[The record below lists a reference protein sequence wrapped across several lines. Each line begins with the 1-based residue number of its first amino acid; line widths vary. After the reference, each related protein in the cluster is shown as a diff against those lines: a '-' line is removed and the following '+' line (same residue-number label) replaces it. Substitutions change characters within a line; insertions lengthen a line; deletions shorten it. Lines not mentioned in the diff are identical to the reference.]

1 MRNTVKPVLTIMS
14 RMFPFRAVLGP
25 GVASMLILPIAL
37 ALAACSGSKWHE
49 APNTQQTGDTFA
61 EQQKSPDTQPVKA
74 RDPVFVSTDHLPVRK
89 KNTPKNQPPDG
100 HLERNDKVVVTD
112 ENPDGEDGSLQGVVV
127 DTDQPDLKGEKV
139 TFPKGYV
146 SHAPIVP
153 SNEANDRDR
162 YFMIQNIA
170 TQKVRLYRNCAS
182 KDSQGACVHKMVLE
196 TDMTAG
202 EDTPDKSRRTILGS
216 YRLEKWF
223 KFYEDHAG
231 FFPSFYAPG
240 LAKLPEPGKSLEDW
254 MSPKLLPKKGGVM
267 RGSFGWYTAYL
278 EPNANNQ
285 WTHGT
290 FGWGKDG
297 GKFIDAVKDPSN
309 ENLQDVRSQGCT
321 RVENQVIALFREI
334 LPPGTRIL
342 KIYAKEGY
350 GSSNLDRYKT
360 ASPAKWSWVLTKKNG
375 EDAPKSGL
383 KYAPSKGHNDE
394 ILDHGV
400 YTLDQM
406 PTAIPFDP
414 KSNGRNEENGNV
426 YNLPE
431 SSLKG
436 VFLIDE
442 GRLAGYSHPAEL
454 KIGGMPDYSLP
465 SVVISKRSTAKAVKP
480 LAAPPVRNSME

>member
-1 MRNTVKPVLTIMS
+1 VRNKMKPVLTIMS
-14 RMFPFRAVLGP
+14 RVFQFRALLGSALVL
-25 GVASMLILPIAL
+25 S
-37 ALAACSGSKWHE
+37 LAACGGSKWHE
-49 APNTQQTGDTFA
+49 VQKTQETGDIFA
-61 EQQKSPDTQPVKA
+61 EQQRSPDPQPMKA
-74 RDPVFVSTDHLPVRK
+74 GDPGFVTTDHLPVRRQT
-89 KNTPKNQPPDG
+89 TPKTKAPDA

-112 ENPDGEDGSLQGVVV
+112 ENPDGDDGSLQGVVV
-127 DTDQPDLKGEKV
+127 DTQQPDLKNEKV
-139 TFPKGYV
+139 TIPKGYLAHSPV
-146 SHAPIVP
+146 VP
-153 SNEANDRDR
+153 SNEDNSRDK

-170 TQKVRLYRNCAS
+170 TQKVRLYRNCVS
-182 KDSQGACVHKMVLE
+182 KDAQGECVHKMVLE

-231 FFPSFYAPG
+231 FFPSYYAPG
-240 LAKLPEPGKSLEDW
+240 LPNLPKAGASLEDW

-290 FGWGKDG
+290 FGRGKDG
-297 GKFIDAVKDPSN
+297 SKFIELVKDPSN

-321 RVENQVIALFREI
+321 RVENQAIALFREI

-360 ASPAKWSWVLTKKNG
+360 SAPAQWSWVLTKKNG
-375 EDAPKSGL
+375 DDAPKSGM
-383 KYAPSKGHNDE
+383 KYAPSKGHEDE
-394 ILDHGV
+394 ILDRGV

-406 PTAIPFDP
+406 PTAIPLDP

-442 GRLAGYSHPAEL
+442 GRIAGYSHPKEL
-454 KIGGMPDYSLP
+454 KVGGMSDHSLP
-465 SVVISKRSTAKAVKP
+465 SVVISNRVNAKAAKP
-480 LAAPPVRNSME
+480 LPPPPVRNSME